1 MKSKN
6 ISIDEI
12 QELIPFIDHQKTYD
26 NSRELI
32 NFAQKI
38 LNTYSFYYIKEITA
52 INEIQEINFNEIV
65 EIRIH
70 NFNEEKI
77 HEVLEV
83 ASKILN
89 ETEKIYF
96 YYVIMKGHTKQE
108 ILEGKN
114 NLNYVISNCSRIKK
128 AIIHKFMFSIQSLIE
143 YK

>member
-26 NSRELI
+26 NARELI

-52 INEIQEINFNEIV
+52 INEIQEI
-65 EIRIH
+65 